1 MAPTKVLIVPISAQ
15 SQFTPI
21 VRRLSSRL
29 RVLGITNT
37 IDASSASIG
46 KRYARNDELGTP
58 LGITIDFDTVADG
71 SITLRER
78 DSTTQV
84 RGSEDEVLRA
94 VNNLVHGTESWDQI
108 TQYLTAFSRQGQDN
122 D

>member
-1 MAPTKVLIVPISAQ
+1 MPLSAQ
-15 SQFTPI
+15 PQFTPI

-29 RVLGITNT
+29 RALGISNT
-37 IDASSASIG
+37 VDASSASIG

-58 LGITIDFDTVADG
+58 LGITVDFDTVADG

-78 DSTTQV
+78 DSTAQV

-94 VNNLVHGTESWDQI
+94 VNNLVNGTESWQQI
-108 TQYLTAFSRQGQDN
+108 TQYVTPFSTQGQDN